1 MCLRNLA
8 AKTAHVLGIAHLVEL
23 CQLASLICL
32 GINNSTLAFSN
43 LTLSQLACNHL
54 LTFFWNSV
62 WPLLAL
68 SLAGGM
74 VTRDIIYVATL
85 MISFEHFSL
94 CLSHMCKPERP
105 TAPNIQIPIK
115 RKSRTIHHHH
125 PKLRFAHIEHPE
137 KHLTSRTLMLIKLK
151 RLKPLVSRSKPI
163 KLSKRARKQKLKEMK
178 QKQKEGKTQ

>member
-32 GINNSTLAFSN
+32 GFNNSTLAFSN
-43 LTLSQLACNHL
+43 LTSSQLAYDHL

-74 VTRDIIYVATL
+74 VMQDIICIATFL
-85 MISFEHFSL
+85 ISFEQFLL
-94 CLSHMCKPERP
+94 CYSHMCKPERP
-105 TAPNIQIPIK
+105 TAPNIQFPK
-115 RKSRTIHHHH
+115 RKTRACRHYH
-125 PKLRFAHIEHPE
+125 PRLQFAHIKCPPRC
-137 KHLTSRTLMLIKLK
+137 LSSRTLMLIRMN
-151 RLKPLVSRSKPI
+151 RLKPLV
-163 KLSKRARKQKLKEMK
+163 E
-178 QKQKEGKTQ
+178 